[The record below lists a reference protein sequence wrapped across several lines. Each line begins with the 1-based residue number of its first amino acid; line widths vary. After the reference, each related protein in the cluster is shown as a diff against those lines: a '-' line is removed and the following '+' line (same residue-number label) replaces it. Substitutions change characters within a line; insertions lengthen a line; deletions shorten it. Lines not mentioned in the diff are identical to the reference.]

1 MGHLMRKKSKPS
13 SKRRS
18 RVRKG
23 RSASPMA
30 RRVRKRRSA
39 GSSRP
44 MSRRVRKRR
53 SASGTPRLMHSQL
66 HTEMMYA
73 GLI

>member
-1 MGHLMRKKSKPS
+1 MGHLGRKKS

-18 RVRKG
+18 RVRSK
-23 RSASPMA
+23 PMA

-39 GSSRP
+39 GSARP

-53 SASGTPRLMHSQL
+53 SASRTPRLMHSQL

>member
-1 MGHLMRKKSKPS
+1 MRKKSSPS

-18 RVRKG
+18 RKRSASPMARRVRKG
-23 RSASPMA
+23 RSTSPMA

-39 GSSRP
+39 GSPR
-44 MSRRVRKRR
+44 
-53 SASGTPRLMHSQL
+53 TPRRRHSQL